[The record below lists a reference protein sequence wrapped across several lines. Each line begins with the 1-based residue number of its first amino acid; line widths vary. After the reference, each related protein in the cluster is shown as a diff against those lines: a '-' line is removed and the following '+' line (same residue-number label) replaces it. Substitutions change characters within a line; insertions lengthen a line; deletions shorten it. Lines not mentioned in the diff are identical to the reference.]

1 MASPMLSGMTAAE
14 YPACTPG
21 ARYGA
26 AQLFFVSG
34 VYGAPAGLCVRRARS
49 DGGGVRDLRPAVW
62 GGAVGEPAGAAGVD
76 GDDAGGLDRD
86 VRSARHALLLAFAD
100 GCASPGSSS

>member
-1 MASPMLSGMTAAE
+1 VRP
-14 YPACTPG
+14 
-21 ARYGA
+21 
-26 AQLFFVSG
+26 
-34 VYGAPAGLCVRRARS
+34 PAGLWVHRARS

-86 VRSARHALLLAFAD
+86 VRSATHTLVASAD
-100 GCASPGSSS
+100 GCVRIARFAVVTAQFVLAMYAGHLTCSELFLHRLNVLAPEING